1 MEAPSGAGL
10 KRHWQSLVRWVIPD
24 PSLAMEQQF
33 FQALCLL
40 GGALAIFVIIPVNQ
54 FQDLSPW
61 VDRVVFVFGLVALA
75 LGWAARQGR
84 YHKKTMLFSVVACL
98 DLIWF
103 ANGGSQG
110 SIGLYFFSA
119 ALFLVL
125 FFEGA
130 FRFITLAA
138 LVTNIVGLHLA
149 ERIWPQTVHQFSGPV
164 ARLVDLTT
172 GYVLSMLICAL
183 MLWVVLEGFNR
194 EKERLRETNLAMRS
208 SEEKFSRL
216 FEDNPDALLILDPST
231 GIVLEA
237 NAGLERMFGIL
248 KQDCIGRP
256 VQNLPFWA
264 DSEGYEKIRTLGVAD
279 REIHGVE
286 TPFRHA
292 DGTVVWGDVS
302 RVPVNFGGGQNQL
315 LSIRDATERYRSAEA
330 RADSERL
337 YRDLLERQGEGF
349 AVADA
354 TERFVFVNPR
364 ADQIFGV
371 PRGGLLGRSLLEF
384 LDPDE
389 QQKVAE
395 ESRVRAEQK
404 QSTYEL
410 RILRPDGEPRTLLVT
425 ATPGRSGPG
434 EASTIIG
441 VFRDITEEK
450 RAQETRQLLELELH
464 QAQKMDS
471 LGSLAG
477 GVAHD
482 FNNML
487 GGIMGY
493 ADLLLSGE
501 TDPKRQEYLRA
512 ILLAASRSGE
522 LTRKLLAFGRR
533 GKNLQESLDLRTMT
547 QECLSILRPTM
558 SPDLQVVLDM
568 DACPP
573 VDGDPAQIHQ
583 VLLNLCMNAIE
594 AMPERGTLTI
604 AAGHRELE
612 GSSRSGLPLPPGP
625 YAELSVAD
633 SGIGMTEDVRR
644 RIFEPFFTTKTATGT
659 TGTGL
664 GLSTAYGIIQ
674 AHRGG
679 ITAESVRGKGST
691 FRVLLPVGLL
701 PAAEKPSAAESAN
714 CEGTVLLV
722 EDEPLLRELGATVLE
737 SLGYQ
742 TVTAEDGIEGV
753 EAFRANRGRLCAV
766 LLDLKMPRMAG
777 REALIEMRRIDPDVP
792 VIVCTGFGEN
802 EEVQE
807 LLSLGA
813 AGMLPKPYRIA
824 DLSAKLEQSLGGA
837 RR

>member
-1 MEAPSGAGL
+1 MPYGAGL
-10 KRHWQSLVRWVIPD
+10 NRRWEALVRWVIPD
-24 PSLAMEQQF
+24 PSLALEQQF

-40 GGALAIFVIIPVNQ
+40 GGVLAIFVIIPINQ

-61 VDRVVFVFGLVALA
+61 VDRVVFVFGLVSLA

-84 YHKKTMLFSVVACL
+84 YHRKTMLFSVVACL

-130 FRFITLAA
+130 FRFVTLAL
-138 LVTNIVGLHLA
+138 LVANIVGLHLA
-149 ERIWPQTVHQFSGPV
+149 EQAWPQVVHQFSGPT
-164 ARLVDLTT
+164 ARLVDLST

-183 MLWVVLEGFNR
+183 MLGVVLAGFNR
-194 EKERLRETNLAMRS
+194 EKDRLKETYLALQS

-216 FEDNPDALLILDPST
+216 FEDNPDALLILDPAT
-231 GIVLEA
+231 GTVLEA
-237 NAGLERMFGIL
+237 NAGLERMFGFL
-248 KQDCIGRP
+248 KQDCIGREI
-256 VQNLPFWA
+256 QDLAFWA
-264 DSEGYEKIRTLGVAD
+264 DSEGYEKIRALGVAD
-279 REIHGVE
+279 RDIHGVE
-286 TPFRHA
+286 TPFRRA
-292 DGTVVWGDVS
+292 DGAIVWGDVS
-302 RVPVNFGGGQNQL
+302 RVPVHFGGGPSQL

-337 YRDLLERQGEGF
+337 YRDLLERQGECF

-354 TERFVFVNPR
+354 SERFMFVNPR
-364 ADQIFGV
+364 AEQIFGV

-384 LDPDE
+384 LDPE
-389 QQKVAE
+389 EHQKVAE
-395 ESRVRAEQK
+395 ESRLRAEQK

-410 RILRPDGEPRTLLVT
+410 RIRRPNGEPRTLLVT
-425 ATPGRSGPG
+425 ATPGRPRPG

-450 RAQETRQLLELELH
+450 LAQETRRLLDQELN

-493 ADLLLSGE
+493 ADLLLSSE
-501 TDPKRQEYLRA
+501 LDPKRQEYLRA

-533 GKNLQESLDLRTMT
+533 GKNLQESLDLRTMAR
-547 QECLSILRPTM
+547 ECLAILRPTM
-558 SPDLQVVLDM
+558 SPDLQVVMDM
-568 DACPP
+568 EACPP

-594 AMPERGTLTI
+594 AMPERGTLSI
-604 AAGHRELE
+604 AGRRRELQDA
-612 GSSRSGLPLPPGP
+612 SRSGLPLPAGP
-625 YAELSVAD
+625 YLELSVAD
-633 SGIGMTEDVRR
+633 TGIGMAEDVRR

-701 PAAEKPSAAESAN
+701 PAAEKPSAAASAK

-722 EDEPLLRELGATVLE
+722 EDEPLLRELGASVLE

-742 TVTAEDGIEGV
+742 TLTAEDGVEGV
-753 EAFRANRGRLCAV
+753 EAFRANKGRLCAV

-777 REALIEMRRIDPDVP
+777 REALIEMRRIDPEVP

-807 LLSLGA
+807 LLTLGA
-813 AGMLPKPYRIA
+813 TGMLPKPYRIA
-824 DLSAKLEQSLGGA
+824 DLATKLEQSLGGA
-837 RR
+837 GR